1 MAFLSR
7 MAASAVECFPYGR
20 TDLCLRTRR
29 GPRVTWGV
37 LLAAALL
44 FLAVPSRAARAELP
58 QAGEYQIKAAFIL
71 NFANYVDWP
80 DGALSRDTITIGIL
94 GQDPFDGALDS
105 LGGKTVGGRRVH
117 IRRYDE
123 PEEAAGANILF
134 IGTSG
139 RKSLPRILRAVRGRP
154 ILTIGDSKGFVDAG
168 VMINLVVLRKRVGF
182 EVNLTAAKRAGLLV
196 SSQLLK
202 LAREVIEQ

>member
-1 MAFLSR
+1 M
-7 MAASAVECFPYGR
+7 
-20 TDLCLRTRR
+20 
-29 GPRVTWGV
+29 TWGI

-44 FLAVPSRAARAELP
+44 FLAVPPRTVQADIP
-58 QAGEYQIKAAFIL
+58 QAGEYQVKAAFIL

-105 LGGKTVGGRRVH
+105 LSGKTVGGRRVQ
-117 IRRYDE
+117 IRRFDE
-123 PEEAAGANILF
+123 PEEAAGTNILF
-134 IGTSG
+134 IGASE
-139 RKSLPRILRAVRGRP
+139 RRSMPRILRAVRGRP
-154 ILTIGDSKGFVDAG
+154 ILTIGDSNGFATAG
-168 VMINLVVLRKRVGF
+168 VMINLVVLRKRVCF

>member
-1 MAFLSR
+1 M
-7 MAASAVECFPYGR
+7 
-20 TDLCLRTRR
+20 
-29 GPRVTWGV
+29 TWGA

-44 FLAVPSRAARAELP
+44 FLAVPPRTVQADIP
-58 QAGEYQIKAAFIL
+58 QAGEYQVKAAFIL

-80 DGALSRDTITIGIL
+80 AGALSRDTITIGIL

-105 LGGKTVGGRRVH
+105 LSGKTVGGRRVQ
-117 IRRYDE
+117 IRRFDE

-134 IGTSG
+134 IGASE
-139 RKSLPRILRAVRGRP
+139 RRDLPRILRAVRGRP
-154 ILTIGDSKGFVDAG
+154 ILTIGDSNGFATAG
-168 VMINLVVLRKRVGF
+168 VMINLVVLRKRVCF

>member
-7 MAASAVECFPYGR
+7 MASIAVDCFPYGR
-20 TDLCLRTRR
+20 TGLCLRTRR

-44 FLAVPSRAARAELP
+44 FLAVPPSAVQAGIQ
-58 QAGEYQIKAAFIL
+58 QAGEYQVKAAFIL
-71 NFANYVDWP
+71 NFVNFVDWP
-80 DGALSRDTITIGIL
+80 GGTLSRDTITIGIL

-105 LGGKTVGGRRVH
+105 LSGKTVGGRRVL
-117 IRRYDE
+117 IRKYNE

-134 IGTSG
+134 IGASE
-139 RKSLPRILRAVRGRP
+139 RRELPRILKAVRGRS
-154 ILTIGDSKGFVDAG
+154 ILTIGDSKGFADAG

-182 EVNLTAAKRAGLLV
+182 EVNLAAAKRAGLLV